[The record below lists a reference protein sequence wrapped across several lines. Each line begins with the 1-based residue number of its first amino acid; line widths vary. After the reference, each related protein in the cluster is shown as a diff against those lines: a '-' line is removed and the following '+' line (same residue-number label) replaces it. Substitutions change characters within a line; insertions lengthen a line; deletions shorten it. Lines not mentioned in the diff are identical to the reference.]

1 MERRI
6 LRTKF
11 NNYFYEKILDEK
23 IPKLSEKNPILVTE
37 LLAKKL
43 QKAIFLDGKSKIDGK
58 SKNKDYS
65 EDDISYIWRP
75 AIEEHPNNWE
85 TRSVKS
91 ALVRS
96 LRNTLEVTGEKDI
109 SLLKKC
115 LEVLKGHNYLIFR
128 RLELHIYKF
137 YPEEFKDEIE
147 KIALEGLADSRF
159 VYEYYS
165 LLKKAFSNLQESTR
179 KAIVGLIEQGPD
191 PKKFNGTEEQFKVYK
206 KRWTVY
212 KLEPIIEYLP
222 DKKDDYEALLKEVG
236 HSKLADFV
244 THSGFRE
251 IIPHTELTDQ
261 MKADEV
267 LSFIKTYQIE
277 DENIPEDDG
286 TARKFREMVEQNPLE
301 YSSKGTGLL
310 SVHPI
315 FTARFFWGLTEA
327 TKKKNKID
335 WDNTLSFAETAIGKL
350 ESEQNERI
358 SENIIEHL
366 ADLLET
372 NLLHDDNSIPFS
384 KRGQVWNILKK
395 MVLVSDDDSSRVE
408 GYPNENLDS
417 YAISINSAIG
427 RSMHAVMQ
435 YTVWNYHGLKKLDKT
450 PDRLEDD
457 VKIFLEQRLDPSID
471 KTISTHAVFGFHIH
485 NLFALDKKWT
495 TQNIQNIFKTG
506 EFSILGDAAWESHL
520 LQKVYSNVFHGLYS
534 EYEKRAGLLKTE
546 KPKDDK
552 LRDPYK
558 RFSQHIA
565 VLYHQKIEGSD
576 KIFELFLKNANDD
589 LIGLCIET
597 IGRALERHR
606 KDGTLPERDLRKLWE
621 RKDIQKYPEI
631 GWFFVNSPLERSY
644 NIRIYLECLDSTK
657 GKISPTYKIPEE
669 LARYA
674 EEFPLLTI
682 LCVEKIIGAYQN
694 NWEIYP
700 MRDEIKKIVKTI
712 KQSEDEEALE
722 KSKKVINLL
731 GQMGYEEFRELL

>member
-1 MERRI
+1 MKLERKI
-6 LRTKF
+6 LRTKID
-11 NNYFYEKILDEK
+11 NYFYEKILDEK
-23 IPKLSEKNPILVTE
+23 IPKLSEKNPISVTK

-43 QKAIFLDGKSKIDGK
+43 QKAIFLDGI
-58 SKNKDYS
+58 SKNRDYS
-65 EDDISYIWRP
+65 KDDISYAWRP
-75 AIEEHPNNWE
+75 AIEEHPNNGE
-85 TRSVKS
+85 TRDVKS

-115 LEVLKGHNYLIFR
+115 LEVLKERNYLIFR

-147 KIALEGLADSRF
+147 KIALEGFADRRF
-159 VYEYYS
+159 VHEYYS
-165 LLKKAFSNLQESTR
+165 LLKKTFSNLQEPTR
-179 KAIVGLIEQGPD
+179 KDIVGLIEQGPD

-206 KRWTVY
+206 KRWTVD

-222 DKKDDYEALLKEVG
+222 DKKEEYEALLKEVG
-236 HSKLADFV
+236 RSKLADFV
-244 THSGFRE
+244 VTHSVFRE

-286 TARKFREMVEQNPLE
+286 TAEKFREMVEQNPLE

-315 FTARFFWGLTEA
+315 FTTRFFWGLTEA

-335 WDNTLSFAETAIGKL
+335 WDNTLSFAETVIGKL
-350 ESEQNERI
+350 ESEKNERI

-395 MVLVSDDDSSRVE
+395 MVLISNDDSSRVE
-408 GYPNENLDS
+408 GYPNKNLDLF
-417 YAISINSAIG
+417 ATSINSAIG
-427 RSMHAVMQ
+427 GSMHAVMQ

-457 VKIFLEQRLDPSID
+457 VKILLEQRLDPDID

-520 LQKVYSNVFHGLYS
+520 LQNAYSDVFHGLYS
-534 EYEKRAGLLKTE
+534 EYEKRVGLLKTE
-546 KPKDDK
+546 KPKDDT
-552 LRDPYK
+552 LRDPSK
-558 RFSQHIA
+558 EFSQHIA
-565 VLYHQKIEGSD
+565 KLYLLKIEDSD

-589 LIGLCIET
+589 LIGLCIEAM
-597 IGRALERHR
+597 GRALDHHR
-606 KDGTLPERDLRKLWE
+606 KDGTVPKRDLKKLWE

-657 GKISPTYKIPEE
+657 GKISPIYKIPEE

-682 LCVEKIIGAYQN
+682 LCVEKIIGVYQN

-700 MRDEIKKIVKTI
+700 MRDGIKKIVKTI